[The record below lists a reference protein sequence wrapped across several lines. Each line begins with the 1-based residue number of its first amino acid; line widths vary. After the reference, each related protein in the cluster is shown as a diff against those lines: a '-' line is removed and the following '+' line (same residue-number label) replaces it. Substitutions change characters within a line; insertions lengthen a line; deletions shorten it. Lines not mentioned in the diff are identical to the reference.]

1 MDNGMKWILRLTKMS
16 KSSRELL
23 KKEFKEVVEEEKMDL
38 NELDKNL
45 ENFYYNIFFKDQKV
59 RKDTFKKLL
68 RLAKHVSQ

>member
-1 MDNGMKWILRLTKMS
+1 MDNGMKWILRLTKLS
-16 KSSRELL
+16 KSSREQLE
-23 KKEFKEVVEEEKMDL
+23 KEFKEVVEEEKIDL

>member
-16 KSSRELL
+16 KSSREQLE
-23 KKEFKEVVEEEKMDL
+23 KEFKEVVEEEKMDL

>member
-23 KKEFKEVVEEEKMDL
+23 KKAFKEVVEEEKMDL